1 MTPFYISIDVHF
13 FPWGIGDFRE
23 MSLEYGELSS
33 SKLNW
38 KILPKWPTLTKI
50 WPPPGWAQSPPVGT
64 EEQQEG
70 AGRPPLASCQVG
82 GQVVIKWV
90 VRWSGLWLVW
100 NVSVLR
106 QKPKRRKS
114 WEIHNPR
121 PRDLLRRTQEIQ
133 GKPREDVFPNTSRVL
148 VEYGCRTA
156 SPH

>member
-1 MTPFYISIDVHF
+1 MNLFTLPLMFIFSPEVLEILGKCRWNMGNYHHRN
-13 FPWGIGDFRE
+13 WIGK
-23 MSLEYGELSS
+23 SP
-33 SKLNW
+33 
-38 KILPKWPTLTKI
+38 PKWPTLTKI
-50 WPPPGWAQSPPVGT
+50 WPPPGWAQSPPVGP

-82 GQVVIKWV
+82 RQVVIKWV

-148 VEYGCRTA
+148 VESGCRTA